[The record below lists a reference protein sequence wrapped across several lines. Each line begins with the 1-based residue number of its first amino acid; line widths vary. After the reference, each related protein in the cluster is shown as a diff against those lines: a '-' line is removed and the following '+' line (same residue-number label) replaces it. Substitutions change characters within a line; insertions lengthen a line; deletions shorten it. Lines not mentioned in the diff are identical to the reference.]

1 MVPPVLSPHPL
12 RAVVES
18 SGGAEWWE
26 VVGALGPLV
35 ALLAAVVTGVIG
47 WRSLRHS
54 QRVLEQEAQAD
65 RLELEQRALA
75 DQKAQW
81 WERVQWA
88 LDAAFSGDL
97 NRKAAGIAMV
107 RVLSEPEWLT
117 AEELLLLDAA
127 WREGLEPEGTS
138 QQSRGVRAEVGEEA
152 ERVRVE
158 AARLRVALDRR
169 LERATPGWVGEL
181 AGNKP

>member
-1 MVPPVLSPHPL
+1 MVPAQPV
-12 RAVVES
+12 RVIVEQFS
-18 SGGAEWWE
+18 GAEWWE
-26 VVGALGPLV
+26 IVGALGPFV
-35 ALLAAVVTGVIG
+35 ALLAAVISGIIG

-75 DQKAQW
+75 DRKAQW

-127 WREGLEPEGTS
+127 WREGLEPGEATP
-138 QQSRGVRAEVGEEA
+138 QSRGVRVGKGEA
-152 ERVRVE
+152 ERVRHE
-158 AARLRVALDRR
+158 AARLRVSLDRR
-169 LERATPGWVGEL
+169 LDRATPAWVDRLLTEK
-181 AGNKP
+181 KP

>member
-1 MVPPVLSPHPL
+1 MVPPQPV
-12 RAVVES
+12 RVIVEQS
-18 SGGAEWWE
+18 NGAEWWQI
-26 VVGALGPLV
+26 VGALGPLV
-35 ALLAAVVTGVIG
+35 ALLAAVITGIIG

-107 RVLSEPEWLT
+107 RVLSE
-117 AEELLLLDAA
+117 
-127 WREGLEPEGTS
+127 RSG
-138 QQSRGVRAEVGEEA
+138 
-152 ERVRVE
+152 
-158 AARLRVALDRR
+158 
-169 LERATPGWVGEL
+169 
-181 AGNKP
+181 

>member
-1 MVPPVLSPHPL
+1 MVPPQPV
-12 RAVVES
+12 RVIVEQS
-18 SGGAEWWE
+18 NGAEWWQI
-26 VVGALGPLV
+26 VGALGPLV
-35 ALLAAVVTGVIG
+35 ALLAAVITGIIG

-81 WERVQWA
+81 WERAQWA
-88 LDAAFSGDL
+88 LDAAFSTDL

-127 WREGLEPEGTS
+127 WREGLEPGETTP
-138 QQSRGVRAEVGEEA
+138 QSRGVRVEKSEA
-152 ERVRVE
+152 ERVRHE

-169 LERATPGWVGEL
+169 LSRTTPEWVHRS
-181 AGNKP
+181 AGG

>member
-1 MVPPVLSPHPL
+1 VI
-12 RAVVES
+12 
-18 SGGAEWWE
+18 
-26 VVGALGPLV
+26 
-35 ALLAAVVTGVIG
+35 TGVIG

-88 LDAAFSGDL
+88 LDAAFSGGP

-127 WREGLEPEGTS
+127 WREGLEPEGAS
-138 QQSRGVRAEVGEEA
+138 PDSRGVRAQSSADEK
-152 ERVRVE
+152 RVQRE
-158 AARLRVALDRR
+158 AARLRVSLDQRLGRTSPDWVHALA
-169 LERATPGWVGEL
+169 EAKVQ
-181 AGNKP
+181 

>member
-1 MVPPVLSPHPL
+1 MASPQPA
-12 RAVVES
+12 RVIVEPA
-18 SGGAEWWE
+18 GGAEWWE

-35 ALLAAVVTGVIG
+35 ALVAAVLTGIIG

-54 QRVLEQEAQAD
+54 QQVLEQEAEAD
-65 RLELEQRALA
+65 RQELEQRALA
-75 DQKAQW
+75 DRKSQW

-127 WREGLEPEGTS
+127 WREGLEPEEPA
-138 QQSRGVRAEVGEEA
+138 QPRGVRGEVNPS
-152 ERVRVE
+152 ERRVTVE
-158 AARLRVALDRR
+158 AARLRVVLDRR
-169 LERATPGWVGEL
+169 LERATPEWVSAVATEKVQL
-181 AGNKP
+181 